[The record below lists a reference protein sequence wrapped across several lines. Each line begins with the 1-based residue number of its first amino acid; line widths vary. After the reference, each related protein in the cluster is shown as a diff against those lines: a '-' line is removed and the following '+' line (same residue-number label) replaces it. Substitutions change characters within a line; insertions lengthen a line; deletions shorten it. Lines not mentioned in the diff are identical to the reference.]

1 MFLLKHRKSI
11 FIIQGYEVTRN
22 LSLFTPCLGH
32 KKR

>member
-22 LSLFTPCLGH
+22 LIGYLFFYAC
-32 KKR
+32 K